1 LLTLHNALL
10 AELTVNNVWWECWRV

>member
-10 AELTVNNVWWECWRV
+10 AELTEGLIC